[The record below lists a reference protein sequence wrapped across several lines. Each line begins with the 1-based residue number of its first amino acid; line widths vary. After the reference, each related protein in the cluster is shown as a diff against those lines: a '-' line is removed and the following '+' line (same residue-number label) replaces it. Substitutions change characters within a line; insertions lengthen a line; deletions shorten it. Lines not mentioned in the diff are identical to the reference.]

1 MKNCDCDYLR
11 YFRTAQEAF
20 ISQAQDCEGY
30 LDVFLENPK
39 RSLLWNPTIERIENL
54 RDNRRL
60 HGERYD
66 SLRDAGKIVFANV
79 FGEVRGMLA
88 ASVLNFITFDPIKRY
103 FDACAS
109 CYGRVERYDASHLDR
124 KVRIAESIMYD
135 LGLSARKLNFHSNR
149 QNDFRK

>member
-1 MKNCDCDYLR
+1 MKNCDCDSLKH
-11 YFRTAQEAF
+11 FREAQEAL
-20 ISQAQDCEGY
+20 ISQAGDCEGY
-30 LDVFLENPK
+30 LDDFLKDPK

-88 ASVLNFITFDPIKRY
+88 ASVLNLITLNPLKRY
-103 FDACAS
+103 FDA
-109 CYGRVERYDASHLDR
+109 
-124 KVRIAESIMYD
+124 
-135 LGLSARKLNFHSNR
+135 
-149 QNDFRK
+149 

>member
-30 LDVFLENPK
+30 LDDFLENPK

-66 SLRDAGKIVFANV
+66 SLRGKGKLVFVNE
-79 FGEVRGMLA
+79 FGETKGILA
-88 ASVLNFITFDPIKRY
+88 ASVLNLITLNPLKRY

-109 CYGRVERYDASHLDR
+109 CYGRVER
-124 KVRIAESIMYD
+124 
-135 LGLSARKLNFHSNR
+135 
-149 QNDFRK
+149 